1 MIDTAFAM
9 APSGGAQ
16 GAGDLGGLVQIL
28 PIILIF
34 VVFYFLLI
42 RPQQQRAKEHKK
54 LLDDLKKGDAI
65 ITQGGMYGKITNI
78 ADQIITVEIADK
90 VRVRIA
96 RSHVAGLAASPP
108 PAVDPSREG

>member
-9 APSGGAQ
+9 APGGSAQ
-16 GAGDLGGLVQIL
+16 GGGDLSNLVQIL

-65 ITQGGMYGKITNI
+65 ITQGGIYGKITHI
-78 ADQIITVEIADK
+78 ADQIVTVEIADK
-90 VRVRIA
+90 VRVRVT
-96 RSHVAGLAASPP
+96 RSSIAGLASSPP
-108 PAVDPSREG
+108 PVEPSREG

>member
-9 APSGGAQ
+9 APSGAAQ
-16 GAGDLGGLVQIL
+16 GGGDMGGLLQFL

-34 VVFYFLLI
+34 GVFYFLII

-65 ITQGGMYGKITNI
+65 ITQGGIYGKVTNI
-78 ADQIITVEIADK
+78 ADQVVTVEIADK

-96 RSHVAGLAASPP
+96 RSHVAGLASSPP
-108 PAVDPSREG
+108 PVEPSREG

>member
-9 APSGGAQ
+9 APGGGSP

-65 ITQGGMYGKITNI
+65 ITQGGLYGKITNI
-78 ADQIITVEIADK
+78 ADQIVTVEIADK

-96 RSHVAGLAASPP
+96 RSHIAGLASSPP
-108 PAVDPSREG
+108 PVEPSREG